1 MSRRIISTKSSQQ
14 IKEEQINIL
23 LEEVEKNLDEYKKAL
38 ELKDKQLSDAKNI
51 LQNAKVSYNKVIRE
65 NQELKKYIEN
75 IEVRYQQHQQ
85 QQQQKYID
93 KEREYFR
100 ERQPKRYKKDV
111 YKEEPDSEPEV
122 DENEY
127 LSEEIEENVEKQK
140 PKKKQQQK
148 RKNNIFEYINNDAKK
163 ISDKVTLGDT

>member
-127 LSEEIEENVEKQK
+127 LFEEIEENIKK
-140 PKKKQQQK
+140 PKPEKKK
-148 RKNNIFEYINNDAKK
+148 KTAKNRKNNIFEYINNDARKNK
-163 ISDKVTLGDT
+163 Q